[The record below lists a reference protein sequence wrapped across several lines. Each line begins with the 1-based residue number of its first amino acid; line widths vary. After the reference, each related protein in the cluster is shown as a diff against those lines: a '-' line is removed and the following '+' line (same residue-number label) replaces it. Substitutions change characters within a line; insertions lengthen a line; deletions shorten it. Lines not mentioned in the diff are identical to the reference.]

1 MVTPPLILLV
11 AVAASSHGL
20 SMTQKAAD
28 VCVQTLHPGA
38 RSLVRVLPTLPDDV
52 ALLADASAVGATALV
67 VLTWND
73 AALLTTDVRVSITPR
88 PATGKGWIR
97 RTVAFSAGDLP
108 AERART
114 LGLVTA
120 SMLAEAGMSEPVGP
134 QDTSASPATSGEEP
148 ASPLAPGE
156 AALAVSAAESS
167 EAPQK
172 WALEADV
179 STVADDERFDFDTVG
194 AALALRRSVARRW
207 ALRAGLGFR
216 FADVDGVGATTR
228 TTSGSLGVAWT
239 SAALAHPHQIGF
251 GARLDL
257 MGVREE
263 IRRDVEGSS
272 SPPGQSYWTVGC
284 DLVGQVGFGLSRAT
298 ALLLGGG
305 VEEVLTTADL
315 VVADQRVATIPRQ
328 RVVFELG
335 LLSRF

>member
-67 VLTWND
+67 VLSWND
-73 AALLTTDVRVSITPR
+73 TAWLTTDVRVSITPR
-88 PATGKGWIR
+88 PALGKGWIR
-97 RTVAFSAGDLP
+97 RTVAFSVGDLP

-114 LGLVTA
+114 LGLVIA
-120 SMLAEAGMSEPVGP
+120 SMLTEAGMNEPVEKP
-134 QDTSASPATSGEEP
+134 DTSAPPVASGGEP
-148 ASPLAPGE
+148 ASQPAHGE
-156 AALAVSAAESS
+156 AGLAISTVESS
-167 EAPQK
+167 EVPQK

-179 STVADDERFDFDTVG
+179 STVADDEQFDFDTVG
-194 AALALRRSVARRW
+194 ASLALRRSVARRW

-228 TTSGSLGVAWT
+228 TASGSLGVAWT
-239 SAALAHPHQIGF
+239 SAGLAHPHQIGF

-263 IRRDVEGSS
+263 IRRDLEGSS
-272 SPPGQSYWTVGC
+272 SPQGQSYWTVGC
-284 DLVGQVGFGLSRAT
+284 DLIGQVGFGLSHAT
-298 ALLLGGG
+298 ALLIGGG
-305 VEEVLTTADL
+305 VEEILTTADV

-328 RVVFELG
+328 RLVFELG